1 MFGLGGRQGWRNWCV
16 ILRLICVAKAWC
28 QQPIENIFVSRVKRE
43 GYPRSFACCIARR
56 LLGLVIV
63 FWVSC
68 SPLSLMW
75 KIFFL
80 TNRNDQ
86 SVVESTPD
94 FSRKH
99 RHFCPKSNYCR
110 RLDVGGSPPS
120 WGTLAIESCDS
131 QQQALSVTQP
141 VAERTSADLCWTWIL
156 LCSSILVQGFPGCV
170 KLCIAF
176 VAFFKQ
182 LSMSGAWV

>member
-1 MFGLGGRQGWRNWCV
+1 M
-16 ILRLICVAKAWC
+16 
-28 QQPIENIFVSRVKRE
+28 SRVKRE

-56 LLGLVIV
+56 NVNNLSSVGISHCILGQLFSVISYV
-63 FWVSC
+63 
-68 SPLSLMW
+68 
-75 KIFFL
+75 KYFFL

-86 SVVESTPD
+86 SIVESTPD

-120 WGTLAIESCDS
+120 SDTLAIESCDS

-141 VAERTSADLCWTWIL
+141 VAERASADLC
-156 LCSSILVQGFPGCV
+156 
-170 KLCIAF
+170 
-176 VAFFKQ
+176 
-182 LSMSGAWV
+182 

>member
-16 ILRLICVAKAWC
+16 ILRLNCVAKAWC

-43 GYPRSFACCIARR
+43 GYPPSFACCIARLNVNNLH
-56 LLGLVIV
+56 LLGLVV

-68 SPLSLMW
+68 SLLSLLC
-75 KIFFL
+75 KKKYFL

-86 SVVESTPD
+86 IIVKSTPD
-94 FSRKH
+94 FNRKY
-99 RHFCPKSNYCR
+99 RYFCSISNYSR

-141 VAERTSADLCWTWIL
+141 VAERASADLCWTWIL
-156 LCSSILVQGFPGCV
+156 LCSSILVQGLPACV
-170 KLCIAF
+170 KLYMALVVSF
-176 VAFFKQ
+176 Q
-182 LSMSGAWV
+182 QS